1 MTGELNTLEL
11 KCGITLELQAVNDM
25 LLLDLMEGIRAD
37 TDGKYTI
44 QGMSV
49 KDLNR
54 MMRYFCGWG
63 VKNDVPADMADD
75 VSIFGAGKHIQRAAW
90 VRMIATTP
98 ELTQLFGQVMALTQI
113 KAKRA
118 QQPTPT
124 PEQTELERLRAE
136 NAELK
141 AQDGERKH

>member
-1 MTGELNTLEL
+1 MTELDTLTLE
-11 KCGITLELQAVNDM
+11 CGITLELQAVNDM

-37 TDGKYTI
+37 ADGKYTI

-63 VKNDVPADMADD
+63 VKNDVPADMVDD
-75 VSIFGAGKHIQRAAW
+75 VSIFAAGKHVQRAAW

-98 ELTQLFGQVMALTQI
+98 ELTQLFGQVMALTQV
-113 KAKRA
+113 KAKRV
-118 QQPTPT
+118 QQPAPA
-124 PEQTELERLRAE
+124 PETTELDELRAKVAQLE
-136 NAELK
+136 NEKAE
-141 AQDGERKH
+141 DGKH